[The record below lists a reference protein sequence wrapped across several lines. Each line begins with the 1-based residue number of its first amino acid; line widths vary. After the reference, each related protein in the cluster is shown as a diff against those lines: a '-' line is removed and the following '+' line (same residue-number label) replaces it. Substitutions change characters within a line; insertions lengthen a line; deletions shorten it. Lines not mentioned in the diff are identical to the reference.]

1 MSGELGSYSFLPW
14 LRSGLANRITT
25 LDGDHG
31 VALRAR
37 IDVDVDVTGALLG
50 GGTRT
55 ERVHRELGLVGP
67 GDVVGLDAAAIV
79 RMEPRDWITN
89 AEPSYLPT
97 VEFYDEDLPWRHT
110 PAAPDPE
117 TGRLRPW
124 IALVVLEETEFT
136 PGATSQD
143 RPLGVID
150 VTDASVLPPA
160 DELWAWAHV
169 QVNASLAANDGEIAS
184 DDTAA
189 VLARVRALLAADPD
203 VACSRLVSPRK
214 LAPNAAY
221 HAFVVPVFESG
232 RLAGLGLD
240 PEASPDATHSAWEDY
255 PGRLEPASLPYYAR
269 WFFRT
274 GATGDFESLVRA
286 LRPRP
291 VDIAVGRRDLDV
303 RAPGSGVPRLQEQ
316 DGVLKLGGALRVP
329 RARFTDE
336 EWAQAQLQEAWDEP
350 FPRPFQEA
358 LARLVDLADDAAAEG
373 DPDPL
378 VTPPLYGTWHALARR
393 LLFERGGAPLADTA
407 GWVHGL
413 NLDPRHR
420 VAAGLGARVV
430 QAGQEDYMD
439 AAWEQIG
446 RVLEANRR
454 VRLGQLAREVSHA
467 WFAGQLRPVAQAG
480 AQGILSIT
488 APVHARVLVE
498 GQAVRHR
505 MTGSTVAPTLVSVAM
520 RRAAR
525 PGGRLVRSLPFGA
538 RAPLGALLRR
548 VSDGDVSAAPPK
560 VVPPGVVTLDELAE
574 EIEAGVPA
582 PVRRAPWLVR
592 LVIALLVALA
602 IALAGRGRLGRVV
615 AALAL
620 AAAAAVWR
628 VTRGWMPQVRAAD
641 AIAEEAHTA
650 ASVEQLPV
658 HTAEERRTRDA
669 LAEAYGVL
677 EVAAEAGAPVTREP
691 LRVDATAEHVLA
703 SIDPRV
709 TIPARIGATL
719 HLPDG
724 IRAEVGEGLVEAMA
738 YPVIDAPMY
747 APLRDLSSELL
758 LPNIGRIEPDSITLL
773 ETNRA
778 FIEAYMAGLNHEM
791 ARELLWREY
800 PTDQRGSPFRQ
811 FWDVRS
817 YLAGADEAADPEAL
831 RERLRD
837 IPPLDRWVPSADL
850 GTQGGDTTERLV
862 LTIRGE
868 LLKRY
873 PNAVI
878 HAHRAC
884 WQRAGS
890 DAEPDPCRRTGA
902 IDPGRER
909 RLVALSAADELDPP
923 RTLVRTPL
931 FEARVDPDITFLGF
945 DLTGDEAKGGTGER
959 PTDDPG
965 WFFVIKERPGDPRF
979 GLDIE
984 RDGSLSVWNDL
995 AWPDVQAGPPG
1006 SPIRVGGPSPAP
1018 ALSPP
1023 TLPEDDE
1030 KVAQHGEDVAVRWR
1044 ADMGAADLAY
1054 ILFQA
1059 PVLVAVHASEM
1070 LGEA

>member
-31 VALRAR
+31 VALRAQ
-37 IDVDVDVTGALLG
+37 IGVDVDVTGALLG

-79 RMEPRDWITN
+79 RVEPRDWITN
-89 AEPSYLPT
+89 AEPSYLPL

-110 PAAPDPE
+110 PAAPDPQ

-124 IALVVLEETEFT
+124 IALLVLEETEFT

-169 QVNASLAANDGEIAS
+169 QVTASLAATEGEIAS

-189 VLARVRALLAADPD
+189 VLARLRTLLAADPD
-203 VACSRLVSPRK
+203 VACSRLISSRK
-214 LAPNAAY
+214 LAANAAY

-240 PEASPDATHSAWEDY
+240 PTAAPDATHGAWEDY
-255 PGRLEPASLPYYAR
+255 PGRQEPASLPYYAR

-303 RAPGSGVPRLQEQ
+303 RAPGSDLPRLQEQ
-316 DGVLKLGGALRVP
+316 DGVLELGGALRVP

-358 LARLVDLADDAAAEG
+358 LARLVDLPDDAAAAH

-378 VTPPLYGTWHALARR
+378 VTPPLYGTWHALVKR
-393 LLFERGGAPLADTA
+393 LLFARDGTPLTDTA
-407 GWVHGL
+407 GWVHEL

-430 QAGQEDYMD
+430 QAGQEAYMD

-480 AQGILSIT
+480 AQGLLSIT

-505 MTGSTVAPTLVSVAM
+505 MAGSTVAPTLVSAAM

-525 PGGRLVRSLPFGA
+525 PGGRLVRGLPFGEH
-538 RAPLGALLRR
+538 APLGALLRR
-548 VSDGDVSAAPPK
+548 ASDGEVSAAPPK
-560 VVPPGVVTLDELAE
+560 ATPAGVVTLGELAD
-574 EIEAGVPA
+574 EIEAGVPD
-582 PVRRAPWLVR
+582 PVRRAPWLAR

-602 IALAGRGRLGRVV
+602 VALARTGRIGRI
-615 AALAL
+615 AAGLPL

-628 VTRGWMPQVRAAD
+628 MWRRWTPQVQAAD
-641 AIAEEAHTA
+641 AVREEGHTA
-650 ASVEQLPV
+650 ASVEDLPV
-658 HTAEERRTRDA
+658 AGSEDRRARDA
-669 LAEAYGVL
+669 LAEAYAVL
-677 EVAAEAGAPVTREP
+677 EVTAQAGAAVTRVP
-691 LRVDATAEHVLA
+691 LPVDDTAERVLA
-703 SIDPRV
+703 AIDPRV
-709 TIPARIGATL
+709 TIPRRIGATL

-724 IRAEVGEGLVEAMA
+724 VRAEVGEGLVEAMA
-738 YPVIDAPMY
+738 YPVIDTPMY

-817 YLAGADEAADPEAL
+817 YLAGAGEAADPEAL

-837 IPPLDRWVPSADL
+837 IPPLHRWAPSADL
-850 GTQGGDTTERLV
+850 GAQAGATTERLV

-878 HAHRAC
+878 YAHRAC
-884 WQRAGS
+884 WQRAGP
-890 DAEPDPCRRTGA
+890 DAEPDPCRRSGA

-909 RLVALSAADELDPP
+909 RLVMLSDAEELDPP

-945 DLTGDEAKGGTGER
+945 DLPGEEAKGATGER

-979 GLDIE
+979 GLDVE
-984 RDGSLSVWNDL
+984 REGSLSVWNDL
-995 AWPDVQAGPPG
+995 AWPDVQPGPPG
-1006 SPIRVGGPSPAP
+1006 SAIRVGGAVPAP
-1018 ALSPP
+1018 VLVAP

-1030 KVAQHGEDVAVRWR
+1030 KVAQHGEDAAVRWR
-1044 ADMGAADLAY
+1044 AQMGAADLAY